1 MTRSDLTDALASE
14 VDVSKNKA
22 KEVIKTI
29 LKTMAN
35 ALVCGEGTR
44 NMGIRLI
51 EFEREIAPH
60 CNCVFS

>member
-44 NMGIRLI
+44 NMG
-51 EFEREIAPH
+51 H
-60 CNCVFS
+60 